1 MSQQPMI
8 IAIDGP
14 AGAGKSTVT
23 RRVAERLGILYLD
36 TGAMYR
42 AATLAALTAG
52 LEDPTAI
59 AAHVAQVHIDFD
71 AAGQVR
77 LDGRVVG
84 EAIRSPEV
92 TAAVWR
98 VADQPQCRSHL
109 VAAQQA
115 IIADRDAAIE
125 GRDATTVICPH
136 AALKIYLDAS
146 VRQRAERRLK
156 EWPGDQPVP
165 DLMTVEAA
173 IAERDARD
181 RARPVG
187 ALQIADDAVVI
198 ATDALGVDEV
208 VARILAL
215 AVERRPLLLEQVVA
229 NQIIVGRSRQ
239 AGYVRVAEGSVN
251 DPPRPWQLGLTNPSP
266 DRLPHSTT
274 TLARNVGGRQAGML
288 LQGRAVLVLAGAGQR
303 PAMPTALPVLP
314 QSWYVIEPGV
324 WHAVIQIP
332 GTVCAW
338 AEASTIAE
346 EHHPLDEAQRRV
358 MWQYVSVYLR
368 DDL

>member
-1 MSQQPMI
+1 MSHQPMI

-42 AATLAALTAG
+42 AATLAVLEAG
-52 LEDPTAI
+52 LEDPAAI
-59 AAHVAQVHIDFD
+59 AARVTGLHIDFD
-71 AAGQVR
+71 AQGQVR
-77 LDGRVVG
+77 LDGRVLG

-98 VADQPQCRSHL
+98 VADQPQCRAHL
-109 VAAQQA
+109 VAIQQV
-115 IIADRDAAIE
+115 IIADRD
-125 GRDATTVICPH
+125 

-146 VRQRAERRLK
+146 AEQRARRRLQ
-156 EWPGDQPVP
+156 EWPGDQPPP
-165 DLMTVEAA
+165 DLDTVAAA

-187 ALQIADDAVVI
+187 DLQVADDAVVI
-198 ATDALGVDEV
+198 ATDDLAIDEV

-229 NQIIVGRSRQ
+229 DQVIVGRSRQ
-239 AGYVRVAEGSVN
+239 AGYIRVAEGSIN

-274 TLARNVGGRQAGML
+274 SLARNRGGRQAGVL
-288 LQGRAVLVLAGAGQR
+288 LQGRAVLVLAGSGDR
-303 PAMPTALPVLP
+303 PGLPTALPILP
-314 QSWYVIEPGV
+314 QSWYVIEAGV
-324 WHAVIQIP
+324 WHAIIQIP

-338 AEASTIAE
+338 AEACDIAE
-346 EHHPLDEAQRRV
+346 EHEDLDQVQRQV
-358 MWQYVSVYLR
+358 MWQYLAVYLR